1 MNDIA
6 EEIART
12 IGYNNIDNKD
22 FNIQLNNKSNKDLE
36 EKKLKKLLTDS
47 GFYEVINGPFS
58 SISSDLSVSVDNP
71 LDSSRKYLR
80 TNLKDSLI
88 QNLSY
93 NERRQK
99 DSIKLF
105 EISNIY
111 IKDTDLSKRV
121 VGIIASGR
129 LSKNYEDFSKKIES
143 KYIKKTFFR
152 SKLL

>member
-22 FNIQLNNKSNKDLE
+22 FNIQLNNKPNKDLE

-58 SISSDLSVSVDNP
+58 SISSDLSISVDNP

-93 NERRQK
+93 NERR
-99 DSIKLF
+99 
-105 EISNIY
+105 
-111 IKDTDLSKRV
+111 KRF
-121 VGIIASGR
+121 
-129 LSKNYEDFSKKIES
+129 N
-143 KYIKKTFFR
+143 
-152 SKLL
+152 

>member
-1 MNDIA
+1 MNKYFSEECYRCLNRLGFSIDDDKIIVPSHRNDINSMNDIA

-22 FNIQLNNKSNKDLE
+22 FNIQLNNKPNKDLE

-58 SISSDLSVSVDNP
+58 SISSDLSISVDNP

-88 QNLSY
+88 QNLSH

-99 DSIKLF
+99 DSIKLLKF
-105 EISNIY
+105 RIY
-111 IKDTDLSKRV
+111 ILRIWT
-121 VGIIASGR
+121 
-129 LSKNYEDFSKKIES
+129 
-143 KYIKKTFFR
+143 
-152 SKLL
+152 